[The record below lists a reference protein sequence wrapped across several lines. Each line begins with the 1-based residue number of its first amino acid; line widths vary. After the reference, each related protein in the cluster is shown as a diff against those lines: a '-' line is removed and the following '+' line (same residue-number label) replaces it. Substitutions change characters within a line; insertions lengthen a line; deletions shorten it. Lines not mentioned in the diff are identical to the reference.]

1 MIEKVVNVINNDV
14 HFIGTANGN
23 EYRCRFE
30 APSEKVALDLKKILE
45 SSIGKSLLSIGNV
58 DLPAN

>member
-1 MIEKVVNVINNDV
+1 MKIRELE
-14 HFIGTANGN
+14 HWPPQ
-23 EYRCRFE
+23 
-30 APSEKVALDLKKILE
+30 PSGSGKSFNLPLPQESKIEKVALDLKKILE